1 MYEWRDTELSFGNLN
16 AEKHKT
22 FPEKTEM
29 PLNLYRNLTCV
40 EKQLQK
46 QKVTLYSLAL
56 KICNLYQLTKSQMN
70 VIIAD
75 CSTNDIYHMSAT

>member
-40 EKQLQK
+40 EK
-46 QKVTLYSLAL
+46 
-56 KICNLYQLTKSQMN
+56 
-70 VIIAD
+70 
-75 CSTNDIYHMSAT
+75 